1 MLQTNQMLDNRLPL
15 WRSDKYI
22 QLDER
27 LYNKAK
33 RIEETTERN
42 YNFSTM
48 QAGKWQHAVC
58 PFLLKFSL
66 FMVSGPLL
74 VVESGNF
81 KFMALNCCFLFTFF
95 FFWSARVWLLCPC
108 FSVQM
113 YILNF
118 FFFSFFLV
126 LIRSCDCECV
136 NILE

>member
-1 MLQTNQMLDNRLPL
+1 MLDNRLPL

-48 QAGKWQHAVC
+48 QAGKWQHNVC

-81 KFMALNCCFLFTFF
+81 KFMALNCCFLFTFCF
-95 FFWSARVWLLCPC
+95 FLVGTGLAFVSLFFCTDVHLK
-108 FSVQM
+108 F
-113 YILNF
+113 F
-118 FFFSFFLV
+118 FFFSLFLV

>member
-48 QAGKWQHAVC
+48 QAGKWQQTVC

-95 FFWSARVWLLCPC
+95 FFLVGTGLAFVSLFFCTDVH
-108 FSVQM
+108 
-113 YILNF
+113 LNF
-118 FFFSFFLV
+118 FFFLFSFS
-126 LIRSCDCECV
+126 SC
-136 NILE
+136 

>member
-1 MLQTNQMLDNRLPL
+1 MLDNRLPL

-95 FFWSARVWLLCPC
+95 FFLVGTGLAFVSLFFCTDVHLK
-108 FSVQM
+108 
-113 YILNF
+113 F
-118 FFFSFFLV
+118 FFFFLFPRV
-126 LIRSCDCECV
+126 D
-136 NILE
+136 

>member
-1 MLQTNQMLDNRLPL
+1 MLDNRLPL

-81 KFMALNCCFLFTFF
+81 QIYGSELLLLIYFLF

-113 YILNF
+113 YILIFSF
-118 FFFSFFLV
+118 FFFLFPRV
-126 LIRSCDCECV
+126 D
-136 NILE
+136 

>member
-1 MLQTNQMLDNRLPL
+1 MLDNRLPL

-81 KFMALNCCFLFTFF
+81 QIYGSDLLLLIYFLFFF
-95 FFWSARVWLLCPC
+95 GRHGFGFCVL
-108 FSVQM
+108 V
-113 YILNF
+113 
-118 FFFSFFLV
+118 FLY
-126 LIRSCDCECV
+126 RCTS
-136 NILE
+136 

>member
-1 MLQTNQMLDNRLPL
+1 MLDNRLPL

-95 FFWSARVWLLCPC
+95 FFLVGTGLAFVSLFFCTDVH
-108 FSVQM
+108 
-113 YILNF
+113 LNF
-118 FFFSFFLV
+118 FFFLFSFS
-126 LIRSCDCECV
+126 SC
-136 NILE
+136 

>member
-48 QAGKWQHAVC
+48 QAGKWQHNVC

-74 VVESGNF
+74 VVESGNL
-81 KFMALNCCFLFTFF
+81 KFMALNCCFLFTFCF
-95 FFWSARVWLLCPC
+95 FLVGTGLAFVSLFFCTDVH
-108 FSVQM
+108 
-113 YILNF
+113 LNF
-118 FFFSFFLV
+118 FFFLFSFS
-126 LIRSCDCECV
+126 SC
-136 NILE
+136 

>member
-1 MLQTNQMLDNRLPL
+1 MLDNRLPL

-81 KFMALNCCFLFTFF
+81 QIYGSDLLLLIYFLFFLVGTGLAFVSLFF
-95 FFWSARVWLLCPC
+95 CTDVHLK
-108 FSVQM
+108 
-113 YILNF
+113 F